1 MSAAIVL
8 GVIAIL
14 IISAI
19 KIHNGIINR
28 YNATVRA
35 WADVVTEERN
45 KNQLFPEIER
55 LAESFK
61 EHEGSVLKGVTELR
75 AAISRISENDI
86 DTNQLKAIQTQT
98 SSLIKNLVAVSEA
111 YPELKSSEVFNNVIN
126 KFTLQHDNI
135 TASLRIFNRN
145 VELFNSGI
153 EIFPNSIVNN
163 TFTKKVRLNRFHDHA
178 AEAGFDYK
186 PNF

>member
-14 IISAI
+14 IISVI

-61 EHEGSVLKGVTELR
+61 EHEGSV
-75 AAISRISENDI
+75 
-86 DTNQLKAIQTQT
+86 
-98 SSLIKNLVAVSEA
+98 
-111 YPELKSSEVFNNVIN
+111 
-126 KFTLQHDNI
+126 
-135 TASLRIFNRN
+135 
-145 VELFNSGI
+145 
-153 EIFPNSIVNN
+153 
-163 TFTKKVRLNRFHDHA
+163 
-178 AEAGFDYK
+178 
-186 PNF
+186 